1 MIKLALFPVFA
12 GCVLSSLSACASQTS
27 PSTTEPSKDSVV
39 LASHTLIL
47 ENHQQ
52 RCALRKPDQSLLQ
65 LEIPWPCKFSPD
77 RKGLPRV
84 EAFNGNELIIIVYH
98 SQAEPE
104 PSRRCKS
111 QYQAVRQIQGRLEI
125 SEVAQSGFCM
135 NGVIDQKNFVGLF
148 P

>member
-1 MIKLALFPVFA
+1 MIKLWILPLFA
-12 GCVLSSLSACASQTS
+12 ACVVSSLSACAEQAP
-27 PSTTEPSKDSVV
+27 PSTAELAKDRVI
-39 LASHTLIL
+39 LAGQTLIL

-84 EAFNGNELIIIVYH
+84 EAVSDNELIILVYH

-104 PSRRCKS
+104 PSRSCTS
-111 QYQAVRQIQGRLEI
+111 QYQAVRQIQGRLETSI
-125 SEVAQSGFCM
+125 VAQSSFCM
-135 NGVIDQKNFVGLF
+135 GGVIDQKHFVGLF